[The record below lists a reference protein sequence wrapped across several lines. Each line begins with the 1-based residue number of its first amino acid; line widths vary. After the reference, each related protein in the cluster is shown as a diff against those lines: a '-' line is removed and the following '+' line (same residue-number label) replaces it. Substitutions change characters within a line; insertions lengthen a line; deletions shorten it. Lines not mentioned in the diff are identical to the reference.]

1 MPSASYMNGLSS
13 VYRTF
18 SVLLS
23 DYDGNDIVAEL
34 MEELDVMSD
43 EEECQGRPVP
53 VYIMTGTIGAI
64 RTEML
69 FFYMLGGVPL
79 ILSPAFAVTG
89 TGVGD
94 AKMTLDGGRLLA
106 AMYSRNNNFVYS
118 VGYVDSPAEAYAAAV
133 EYTRTNVPTPDPG
146 IDRELV
152 ESYIAGKGGAM
163 LPLGVI
169 EKPGGTRLEVYAFD
183 ETESSMFRP
192 DKDFMG
198 GRPDEE
204 SGRVRGKT
212 EVILYGGN
220 PDIVCVGGICSADGA
235 FFDVWVPNEKGYIDC
250 ARHMI
255 EQGDIPRDTLYI
267 DEDDLAQAYVMYD
280 DKLRS
285 DEAKSDEEDEDTDV
299 PDFDYEEFYT
309 EQEG

>member
-1 MPSASYMNGLSS
+1 MPSSSYMNGLSS

-34 MEELDVMSD
+34 MEELDRMAD
-43 EEECQGRPVP
+43 EDECQGRPVP
-53 VYIMTGTIGAI
+53 VYIMTGAIGAI

-79 ILSPAFAVTG
+79 IMVPAFAVTG
-89 TGVGD
+89 TGIGD
-94 AKMTLDGGRLLA
+94 AGMTLDGSRFIS
-106 AMYSRNNNFVYS
+106 AMYSRNNNLVYS
-118 VGYVDSPAEAYAAAV
+118 VGYVDSPAQAFAAAV
-133 EYTRTNVPTPDPG
+133 EYTRSNVPSPDSG
-146 IDRELV
+146 LDRELV
-152 ESYIAGKGGAM
+152 ESYIAGKGGAL

-169 EKPGGTRLEVYAFD
+169 QKPGGTRFEVYAFD

-198 GRPDEE
+198 GHPDEE

-220 PDIVCVGGICSADGA
+220 PDIVCVGGFCSIDGA
-235 FFDVWVPNEKGYIDC
+235 FFDVWVPNEKEYIDC
-250 ARHMI
+250 ATHML

-267 DEDDLAQAYVMYD
+267 DDDDLAQAFVMYD

-285 DEAKSDEEDEDTDV
+285 DEVKADEEEAETDV
-299 PDFDYEEFYT
+299 PDFDYEEFYS